1 MRNPLFNK
9 GFSGLG
15 QLGILMLL
23 VGGGLVIGS
32 LIAVGAWMG
41 LTGGSMTA
49 MPKDML
55 NPANAGPIKIVQ
67 AISTLFAFFIPAAGF
82 AFICFRNG
90 WDALGFQKSFVWK
103 LAGISL
109 LIIVCSGPLIDSL
122 TTINKQIPISASA
135 KAFFDKM
142 EKAYEEQVKAIADV
156 KSVSQFLLSI
166 FMIAILPAVFEEVLF
181 RGALQGLLQRW
192 WKNGW
197 LAIIVTS
204 IIFSAIH
211 GSWYGFI
218 PRIALGMLLGTI
230 FFVTQNLWYSILV
243 HLANNAAVV
252 SYMFYLQRSGQPVS
266 VASEPSFP
274 VWAGLVAL
282 AVLVVLFRWLRKST
296 EQVVPQEIFY
306 EPTNPFDD
314 RDTVA

>member
-15 QLGILMLL
+15 QLGILLLL

-41 LTGGSMTA
+41 LTGGSM
-49 MPKDML
+49 MNMQQDML

-67 AISTLFAFFIPAAGF
+67 AISTLFGFFLPAVGF

-90 WDALGFQKSFVWK
+90 WDALGFQKSWVWK

-122 TTINKQIPISASA
+122 TTINKQIPISPAA

-142 EKAYEEQVKAIADV
+142 EKAYEDQVKAIADV
-156 KSVSQFLLSI
+156 KSISQFLLSI

-218 PRIALGMLLGTI
+218 PRIALGMILGAI
-230 FFVTQNLWYSILV
+230 FFYTNNIWYSILV

-274 VWAGLVAL
+274 VWAGLAAL
-282 AVLVVLFRWLRKST
+282 IVLVVLFRLLRKST
-296 EQVVPQEIFY
+296 EAVVPQEIFY
-306 EPTNPFDD
+306 EPAYPFDE
-314 RDTVA
+314 RDKLA

>member
-41 LTGGSMTA
+41 LTGGSMA
-49 MPKDML
+49 SMQQDML
-55 NPANAGPIKIVQ
+55 NPANAGPIKVVQ
-67 AISTLFAFFIPAAGF
+67 AISTLFAFMVPAVAF

-90 WDALGFQKSFVWK
+90 WDALGFQKSWVWK

-109 LIIVCSGPLIDSL
+109 LIIVCSGPLIDAL
-122 TTINKQIPISASA
+122 TTLNKQIPISASA

-156 KSVSQFLLSI
+156 KSIPQFILSI

-204 IIFSAIH
+204 IFFSAIH
-211 GSWYGFI
+211 ASWYGFI
-218 PRIALGMLLGTI
+218 PRIALGMILGTI
-230 FFVTQNLWYSILV
+230 FYLTQNIWYSILV

-274 VWAGLVAL
+274 IWAGIVAL
-282 AVLVVLFRWLRKST
+282 AVLVLLFRWMRNST
-296 EQVVPQEIFY
+296 EQVVPQEIFF
-306 EPTNPFDD
+306 EPTNPFDE
-314 RDTVA
+314 RNTMA

>member
-15 QLGILMLL
+15 QLGILLLL

-32 LIAVGAWMG
+32 LIAVGAWIG
-41 LTGGSMTA
+41 LTGGSMA
-49 MPKDML
+49 SMPQDML
-55 NPANAGPIKIVQ
+55 NPAYAGPIKVVQ
-67 AISTLFAFFIPAAGF
+67 AISTLFGFMVPAVAF

-90 WDALGFQKSFVWK
+90 WDALGFQKSWVWK

-109 LIIVCSGPLIDSL
+109 LIIVCSGPLIDTL

-156 KSVSQFLLSI
+156 KSIPQFILSI

-197 LAIIVTS
+197 WAIIVTS
-204 IIFSAIH
+204 IFFSAIH
-211 GSWYGFI
+211 ASWYGFI
-218 PRIALGMLLGTI
+218 PRIALGMILGTI
-230 FFVTQNLWYSILV
+230 FYLTQNIWYSILV
-243 HLANNAAVV
+243 HLVNNAVVV

-274 VWAGLVAL
+274 IWAGIVAL
-282 AVLVVLFRWLRKST
+282 AVLVLLFRWMKKST

-306 EPTNPFDD
+306 EPTNPFDE
-314 RDTVA
+314 RNTVA

>member
-15 QLGILMLL
+15 QLGILLLL
-23 VGGGLVIGS
+23 VGSGLVLGSFIAIGVW
-32 LIAVGAWMG
+32 AG
-41 LTGGSMTA
+41 LTGGGVTSMQQ
-49 MPKDML
+49 DML

-67 AISTLFAFFIPAAGF
+67 AISTLFGFFIPAVGF

-109 LIIVCSGPLIDSL
+109 LIIVCSGPLIDTL

-142 EKAYEEQVKAIADV
+142 ERAYEEQVKAIADV
-156 KSVSQFLLSI
+156 KSMPQFLLSI

-181 RGALQGLLQRW
+181 RGALQGLLHRW

-218 PRIALGMLLGTI
+218 PRIALGMILGLI
-230 FFVTQNLWYSILV
+230 FYYSNNIWYSVLV

-252 SYMFYLQRSGQPVS
+252 CYMFYLQRTGQPVS

-274 VWAGLVAL
+274 IWAGLAAL
-282 AVLVVLFRWLRKST
+282 VVLVVLFRLLRKSA
-296 EQVVPQEIFY
+296 EEVVPQEIFY
-306 EPTNPFDD
+306 EPANPFDE
-314 RDTVA
+314 RNNLA